1 MQKHQTIS
9 LITHALDTW
18 RTNLLNALP
27 DMVSALIVLVIFY
40 VLARL
45 LRHTAERVYRRLF
58 PKSRAGKL
66 VGSLVYG
73 FMVFAGGVLAL
84 DILNLAG
91 FITHML
97 AGAGIVGIIAGF
109 AFKDIASN
117 AFAGFLLKSQ
127 HPFEVG
133 HWVSINNCVG
143 TVREIGLVTTAI
155 QTVEGQMAYVP
166 NQLVYNGVFVNYS
179 SLGKRRVILS
189 SGVSYGDDLAKVKT
203 VALAAVDKLDCVVD
217 QEDTV
222 FYFTNIGDSAYSFQ
236 VWFWIDFERYQ
247 HYRQAKSDLIMH
259 IKQAFEEADIDI
271 AYNVTTLDFGV
282 KGGVNLFDKPVQVQ
296 QAEPVQQGKENAG

>member
-1 MQKHQTIS
+1 MQKQET
-9 LITHALDTW
+9 LLPATRALDTW
-18 RTNLLNALP
+18 RTHLWETLP
-27 DMVSALIVLVIFY
+27 DIISALIVLAVFY

-45 LRHTAERVYRRLF
+45 LSRAAVRVYARLF
-58 PKSRAGKL
+58 PDNKIGKL
-66 VGSLVYG
+66 IGSLVYG
-73 FMVFAGGVLAL
+73 LICFSGIVLAL
-84 DILNLAG
+84 EILNLAG

-133 HWVSINNCVG
+133 QWVSINNCVG

-155 QTVEGQMAYVP
+155 QTIEGQVAYVP

-179 SLGKRRVILS
+179 APGKWRITLS
-189 SGVSYGDDLAKVKT
+189 AGVSYGDDLAHVQS
-203 VALAAVDKLDCVVD
+203 VAAAAVKSMDCVADKDDIAV
-217 QEDTV
+217 
-222 FYFTNIGDSAYSFQ
+222 YFTEIGDSAYQFQ
-236 VWFWIDFERYQ
+236 IWFWIDFERYQ
-247 HYRQAKSDLIMH
+247 HYMQAKSDVIMQL
-259 IKQAFEEADIDI
+259 KKAFAEADIEI

-282 KGGVNLFDKPVQVQ
+282 KGGVNLFDRPVQVRQ
-296 QAEPVQQGKENAG
+296 SAS